1 MRSLRT
7 PVRTRPK
14 RRASKWG
21 ALIFLLVIVLFLFS
35 GVPVRAYAASAEED
49 AAMEE
54 LEEKIEELLSSLDT
68 EELQKYLD
76 SLSDFEG
83 TSVKEKILSMI
94 TGDFALDYSSFSEAI
109 VSLIMEEWQ
118 TFLAAFAVIL
128 AVALLCGVLNS
139 VKNGF
144 LHSTMSDIINFVGY
158 ISVGAVVLS
167 CLLGV
172 INGGFAA
179 VTAMKKQMDVV
190 YPLLLTLMAASGGT
204 VSAQVY
210 RPAVAF
216 MSSGIGELFASVVM
230 PVAVVV
236 IVLAFIGNLSPDV
249 RTEKLGDLF
258 KSVSKWLIGFTLGLF
273 SLFLTVQGITS
284 AQYDGMSL
292 RAAKYVISGSVP
304 IVGGFLSGGVE
315 VVLAGSALI
324 KNALGSFAVFL
335 LFGTLLRPVVL
346 YAAFQIF
353 LRLSAAATEPVGGK
367 FSAFLSRL
375 AQDSGYFFAAVL
387 SMAFLYFLTLLLLIF
402 SSGVIL

>member
-35 GVPVRAYAASAEED
+35 GGPVRAFAASAEED

-367 FSAFLSRL
+367 ISAFLSRL

>member
-1 MRSLRT
+1 MRSLHT

-35 GVPVRAYAASAEED
+35 GGPVRAYAASAEEE

-367 FSAFLSRL
+367 ISAFLSRL

>member
-35 GVPVRAYAASAEED
+35 GGPVRAFAASAEED

-190 YPLLLTLMAASGGT
+190 YPLLRTLMAASGGT

-367 FSAFLSRL
+367 ISAFLSRL

>member
-35 GVPVRAYAASAEED
+35 GGPVRAYAASAEEE

-109 VSLIMEEWQ
+109 VSLIMDEWR
-118 TFLAAFAVIL
+118 TFMAAFAVIL

-367 FSAFLSRL
+367 ISAFLSRL

>member
-1 MRSLRT
+1 MILP
-7 PVRTRPK
+7 PVFRNKKYGK
-14 RRASKWG
+14 RKVVLLVLFCLF
-21 ALIFLLVIVLFLFS
+21 ALIFFLPQTVQAS
-35 GVPVRAYAASAEED
+35 AASEEENK
-49 AAMEE
+49 AMEE
-54 LEEKIEELLSSLDT
+54 LQKNIQDLLDSLDT
-68 EELQKYLD
+68 SELQAYLET
-76 SLSDFEG
+76 LSDWKG
-83 TSVKEKILSMI
+83 VDVKDKLMSVI
-94 TGDFALDYSSFSEAI
+94 TGDFKLDYSS
-109 VSLIMEEWQ
+109 
-118 TFLAAFAVIL
+118 LAASVFGLMWDECELMLPAFAVIL
-128 AVALLCGVLNS
+128 AVALLCGILNS
-139 VKNGF
+139 AKSGF
-144 LHSTMSDIINFVGY
+144 IHSTMSDIINFVGY

-367 FSAFLSRL
+367 ISAFLSRL